1 MRLSSKIKATLAMA
15 AMLSTIAA
23 VAWAQNLEV
32 KGNAWFATG
41 GSGSAGIGTN
51 SPLAKFHVI
60 APGVFGSEATDG
72 TSLAG
77 TVPVVAQMQT
87 GSTAFGIINS
97 HGRQVGAINVDGDG
111 ATATSRGYVSFLDKA
126 DGVWHTSLSLN
137 KGRVGIG
144 TTAPAGALDV
154 NGDIYRAGLLAIS
167 GEAGGWLRINQN
179 GAFPNGTHFPFRA
192 NFAGGITTGTW
203 WSVDP
208 GAGNVVVQGR
218 VGIGT
223 TTPALPL
230 DVRGAI
236 GAGNS
241 DVYFTN
247 TGHFHTGFGNTPGYA
262 AIENAADYNT
272 LMILGR
278 AGTSVGRRVDVWDY
292 LQVNGR
298 LRSTTGTPV
307 YVVDPGCA
315 SPPPGTLTT
324 SSTCAACMACCTG
337 DSCSNCCSYFSVN
350 NSLAGRLVDP

>member
-15 AMLSTIAA
+15 AVLSTIAA

-41 GSGSAGIGTN
+41 GSGSAGIGTA

-60 APGVFGSEATDG
+60 APGGFGGEATDG

-77 TVPVVAQMQT
+77 NVPVVAQ
-87 GSTAFGIINS
+87 GNGHVFGIINS
-97 HGRQVGAINVDGDG
+97 HGRQVGAISVDGDN
-111 ATATSRGYVSFLDKA
+111 ASAASRGYVSFLDKA

-137 KGRVGIG
+137 KGNVGIG

-179 GAFPNGTHFPFRA
+179 GAFPNGTHFPFRS
-192 NFAGGITTGTW
+192 NFYRGITTGTW
-203 WSVDP
+203 WSVEP
-208 GAGNVVVQGR
+208 GVGNVLVQGS

-223 TTPALPL
+223 TNPALPL

-241 DVYFTN
+241 DIYFTN
-247 TGHFHTGFGNTPGYA
+247 PSHNHTGFGNTAGYA
-262 AIENAADYNT
+262 AIENSSNYGT
-272 LMILGR
+272 LMVLGR
-278 AGTSVGRRVDVWDY
+278 AGTPWGRKVDVWDY

-298 LRSTTGTPV
+298 IRATDGTAI
-307 YVVDPGCA
+307 YVTPGDCQ
-315 SPPPGTLTT
+315 SPGPGVLTLNP
-324 SSTCAACMACCTG
+324 TCNYACSCGVSDMGCCG
-337 DSCSNCCSYFSVN
+337 FYIPN
-350 NSLAGRLVDP
+350 NSLLGRLVDP